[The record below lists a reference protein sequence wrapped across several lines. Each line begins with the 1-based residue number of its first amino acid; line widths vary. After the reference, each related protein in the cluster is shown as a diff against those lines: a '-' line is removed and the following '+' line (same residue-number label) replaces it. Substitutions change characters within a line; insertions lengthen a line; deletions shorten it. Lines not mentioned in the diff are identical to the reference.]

1 LTEDNQPPKLIAVFT
16 EEPSQQVTSLPE
28 EERAEAPV
36 LRSSEGSGA
45 AVPATTETPWLS
57 AWSDVGISIG
67 VWVASVVLLLIVPLI
82 YTLPYLI
89 WRIAKFGPPKPEALA
104 SDKLLIFYSVIGI
117 LPTHLLTF
125 VIVWLLIT
133 YGGRRPFWKN
143 IDFGWPSGSS
153 PMVVTLV
160 SALVATLLFLLAL
173 GITSLYGERK
183 TDLDLLIES
192 SIYTRVAT
200 AFVAVATAP
209 LVEEVIYRGLLY
221 KTLERAAGMGVA
233 IAIVSLLFAGVH
245 VFQYRNNLAVILVIT
260 VLSFTLTVARAVT
273 GKLLPSFIIHLVFN
287 GIQSVF
293 IVLGGFIDKDIFK

>member
-1 LTEDNQPPKLIAVFT
+1 LTENSQPPKLIAVFT
-16 EEPSQQVTSLPE
+16 EEPSQQITPLPE
-28 EERAEAPV
+28 EERAEPPV
-36 LRSSEGSGA
+36 LRPSA
-45 AVPATTETPWLS
+45 AVPVPMESPWLS
-57 AWSDVGISIG
+57 SWRDVGISIG
-67 VWVASVVLLLIVPLI
+67 VWIASVVMLLIVPLI

-89 WRIAKFGPPKPEALA
+89 WRIAKFGPPNPEALA

-143 IDFGWPSGSS
+143 IDFDWPSGSS
-153 PMVVTLV
+153 PIVVTMV

-173 GITSLYGERK
+173 GITSLYGARK

-192 SIYTRVAT
+192 SIYTRIAT

-221 KTLERAAGMGVA
+221 KTLEKAAGMGVA

>member
-1 LTEDNQPPKLIAVFT
+1 MFT
-16 EEPSQQVTSLPE
+16 EEPSQQITPLAE
-28 EERAEAPV
+28 EERAEPPV
-36 LRSSEGSGA
+36 LRPSE

-67 VWVASVVLLLIVPLI
+67 VWVASVVMLLIVPLI
-82 YTLPYLI
+82 YALPYLI
-89 WRIAKFGPPKPEALA
+89 WRIVKFGPPSPEALQ
-104 SDKLLIFYSVIGI
+104 SDKLLLFYSVIGI

-143 IDFGWPSGSS
+143 IDFDWPSGSS

-160 SALVATLLFLLAL
+160 SALLATLLFIVAL
-173 GITSLYGERK
+173 GITSLYGARK
-183 TDLDLLIES
+183 TDLDILIES

-221 KTLERAAGMGVA
+221 KTLEKAAGMGVA
-233 IAIVSLLFAGVH
+233 IALVSLLFAGVH

-260 VLSFTLTVARAVT
+260 VLSFTLTAARAVT

>member
-1 LTEDNQPPKLIAVFT
+1 MTEDNQPPKLIEVFT
-16 EEPSQQVTSLPE
+16 EEPSQQITPLPE
-28 EERAEAPV
+28 EERAEPPV
-36 LRSSEGSGA
+36 LRSSEA
-45 AVPATTETPWLS
+45 IPATTETPWLS

-67 VWVASVVLLLIVPLI
+67 VWVASVVMLLIVPLI
-82 YTLPYLI
+82 YTLPYLV
-89 WRIAKFGPPKPEALA
+89 WRIVKFGPPSPEALQ

-143 IDFGWPSGSS
+143 IDFDWPSGSS

-160 SALVATLLFLLAL
+160 SALVATLLFIVALA
-173 GITSLYGERK
+173 ITSLYGARK
-183 TDLDLLIES
+183 TDLDILIES

-221 KTLERAAGMGVA
+221 KTLEKAAGMGVA
-233 IAIVSLLFAGVH
+233 IALVSLLFAGVH

-260 VLSFTLTVARAVT
+260 VLSFTLTAARAVT